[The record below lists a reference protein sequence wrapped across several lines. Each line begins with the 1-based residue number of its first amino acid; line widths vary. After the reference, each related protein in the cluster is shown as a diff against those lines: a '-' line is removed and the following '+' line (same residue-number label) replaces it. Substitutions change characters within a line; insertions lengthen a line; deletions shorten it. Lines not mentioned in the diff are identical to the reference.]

1 MITYNSPNYR
11 LIQLYRSNHHY
22 AGWST
27 WILHRKLKHLADDEI
42 SIKQHKEYFRF
53 LCEIPLDH
61 PTKYCPYLDVEMP
74 ATKDV
79 QVRPDGNL
87 VANVAVAD
95 VGQVV
100 LVLCEPRGGRVVA
113 RVGRLRVQGVRV
125 GVELVADARLP
136 RVVVGSE
143 GRGRRAAQEGV

>member
-1 MITYNSPNYR
+1 
-11 LIQLYRSNHHY
+11 
-22 AGWST
+22 
-27 WILHRKLKHLADDEI
+27 
-42 SIKQHKEYFRF
+42 
-53 LCEIPLDH
+53 
-61 PTKYCPYLDVEMP
+61 MP

-136 RVVVGSE
+136 RVVIGSE